1 MRVMMSARTLVIA
14 KALTIP
20 SLMPMH
26 VRTSV
31 RVAVAGAA
39 AEVAVAAVVVVVG
52 AAVEAVAVDS
62 TAAMEIPAAVT
73 PAAVIPAVVIP
84 AVVIPAVEAGA
95 DAGRFAM
102 LLHRMAIHTTT
113 TTKNHKSRTFNKVGS
128 LNLYHRNDA
137 DAGAVCYTNPPV
149 LKDS

>member
-1 MRVMMSARTLVIA
+1 MMSARTLVIA

-52 AAVEAVAVDS
+52 AAVEAVA
-62 TAAMEIPAAVT
+62 AVT
-73 PAAVIPAVVIP
+73 PAA
-84 AVVIPAVEAGA
+84 VIPAVEAGA

-128 LNLYHRNDA
+128 LNLNHRNDA

>member
-1 MRVMMSARTLVIA
+1 MMSARTLVIA

-31 RVAVAGAA
+31 PVAVAGAA
-39 AEVAVAAVVVVVG
+39 AEVAVAAVVVAVG

-73 PAAVIPAVVIP
+73 PAA
-84 AVVIPAVEAGA
+84 VIPAVEAGA

>member
-31 RVAVAGAA
+31 PVAVAGAA
-39 AEVAVAAVVVVVG
+39 AEVAVAAVVVAVG

-73 PAAVIPAVVIP
+73 PAA
-84 AVVIPAVEAGA
+84 VIPAVEAGA

>member
-84 AVVIPAVEAGA
+84 AVEAGA

-128 LNLYHRNDA
+128 LNLNHRNDA

>member
-1 MRVMMSARTLVIA
+1 MMSARTLVIA

-84 AVVIPAVEAGA
+84 AVEAGA

>member
-1 MRVMMSARTLVIA
+1 MMSARTLVIA

-31 RVAVAGAA
+31 PVAVAGAA

-73 PAAVIPAVVIP
+73 PAAVIP

>member
-1 MRVMMSARTLVIA
+1 
-14 KALTIP
+14 
-20 SLMPMH
+20 
-26 VRTSV
+26 
-31 RVAVAGAA
+31 
-39 AEVAVAAVVVVVG
+39 VAVAAVVVVVG
-52 AAVEAVAVDS
+52 AAVEAVA
-62 TAAMEIPAAVT
+62 AVT
-73 PAAVIPAVVIP
+73 PAA
-84 AVVIPAVEAGA
+84 VIPAVEAGA

-128 LNLYHRNDA
+128 LNLNHRNDA

>member
-84 AVVIPAVEAGA
+84 AVEAGA

>member
-1 MRVMMSARTLVIA
+1 MMSARTLVIA

-31 RVAVAGAA
+31 PVAVAGAA

-73 PAAVIPAVVIP
+73 PAA
-84 AVVIPAVEAGA
+84 VIPAVEAGA